1 MYFLIHCP
9 KRVRDA
15 RAIKGSIKEFVI
27 QFAKHSIVEVEN
39 HIIPSNCHLL
49 QMYIIFYKIKKKY
62 MRVVFVFMMIKN
74 PADGDVKRSICA
86 IQWLD
91 MSTS

>member
-49 QMYIIFYKIKKKY
+49 QMYIIFYKIKKK
-62 MRVVFVFMMIKN
+62 VHES
-74 PADGDVKRSICA
+74 GICFY
-86 IQWLD
+86 D
-91 MSTS
+91 DKESC